1 MIKDFQH
8 KGLKELF
15 ESGKCS
21 KVRPDLIRRSLRILD
36 VLEAAVSLDN
46 LKIPGFDFHGL
57 KGKPKRY
64 SMHVNGPFCI
74 TFGWKDGH
82 IINVKLENYH

>member
-1 MIKDFQH
+1 MIKNFRH

-15 ESGKCS
+15 ESGKSS
-21 KVRPDLIRRSLRILD
+21 KVRPDLVNRSIRILD
-36 VLEAAVSLDN
+36 VLDAAISLDN

-64 SMHVNGPFCI
+64 SMHINGPFCI
-74 TFGWKDGH
+74 TFGWKDGY
-82 IINVKLENYH
+82 IINVKLENSH